1 MGELI
6 AFRLPKNAL
15 RPRRAQRRWAT
26 ILFFTGVRRET
37 MGRDNNGEGA
47 PPAKRAPRA
56 SGKDAASNLGK
67 PSRKSRGGA
76 ESGAPGL
83 ADSD

>member
-1 MGELI
+1 MGREIMGEI
-6 AFRLPKNAL
+6 
-15 RPRRAQRRWAT
+15 
-26 ILFFTGVRRET
+26 
-37 MGRDNNGEGA
+37 A

-67 PSRKSRGGA
+67 PSRKSRGAA

>member
-1 MGELI
+1 
-6 AFRLPKNAL
+6 
-15 RPRRAQRRWAT
+15 
-26 ILFFTGVRRET
+26 
-37 MGRDNNGEGA
+37 MGRDNNGESA

-67 PSRKSRGGA
+67 PSRKSRGAA